1 MTRTDENLV
10 GALLDRRYRVDGL
23 LARGGMSSVYRGL
36 DTRLDRPV
44 AIKIMDSRFADDRS
58 FVERFEREARSAAK
72 LHHPHVV
79 AVHDQGFDGTP
90 GSEQRRAFLV
100 MELVDGGT
108 LRDLLEGRGAL
119 TLPQVLTVAE
129 DVLSALGAA
138 HAAGLVH
145 RDVKPENVL
154 IGRGGQAGSGVVKVG
169 DFGLVR
175 AVAATANTTGSV
187 ILGTV
192 AYLSPEQVTDGSA
205 SERGDVYSAGILL
218 YEMLTGHVPYTADTP
233 ISVAYRH
240 VNDDVP
246 APSAARSDLP
256 PALDDLVLRATRRDA
271 DARPA
276 DATAFLEQLRA
287 IRGELGI
294 QRTAVPIPAPQHP
307 PQQPAQSP
315 APQLPPPEQAGS
327 PEASPPESDAERT
340 VPVMQAV
347 TAPTSDGPTGTQ
359 ALPRSAATASG
370 AASEPPGDG
379 PPRDEPA
386 APRRR
391 GGWLALWLVAALLL
405 VGGVGA
411 GGWWLLSGR
420 YVDVPDI
427 SGLDRQQA
435 AQALRNVDLTPTFE
449 QERHNTVP
457 SGTGIRTDP
466 PAGAQA
472 EQGDRVT
479 VMLSLGKPVVPD
491 IQPGTSVEQAQ
502 QAIERA
508 RLTPTRDEN
517 ADQYSTDVEQGAVLS
532 VSPQPGTQ
540 ANIGT
545 NVAIV
550 VSKGPE
556 PLPVPS
562 VVGRSRDEAFTTL
575 QNAGFEPYDA
585 GEEFSTEVAGGHVVR
600 TDPADGET
608 VDEGTRIGVYVSD
621 AVDVPDV
628 QGRPLPDA
636 RQLLSDAGLTVAG
649 DEGDEGDAGGLGGD
663 RFVLVVGQSPDPG
676 KRVEPGTEITLSTLP

>member
-1 MTRTDENLV
+1 M
-10 GALLDRRYRVDGL
+10 LDRRYRVDGL

-108 LRDLLEGRGAL
+108 LRDLLDERGAL
-119 TLPQVLTVAE
+119 TLPQVLTISE

-175 AVAATANTTGSV
+175 AVSATANTTGSV

-192 AYLSPEQVTDGSA
+192 AYLSPEQVTNGSA
-205 SERGDVYSAGILL
+205 GERGDVYSVGILL

-246 APSAARSDLP
+246 APSASRSDLP
-256 PALDDLVLRATRRDA
+256 PALDELVLRATRRDA
-271 DARPA
+271 EARPA
-276 DATAFLEQLRA
+276 DATAFLEQLREV
-287 IRGELGI
+287 RGQLGI
-294 QRTAVPIPAPQHP
+294 QRTAVPIPAQRQPQHP
-307 PQQPAQSP
+307 SSP
-315 APQLPPPEQAGS
+315 SEHAA
-327 PEASPPESDAERT
+327 PESDAERT
-340 VPVMQAV
+340 VPAMQAV
-347 TAPTSDGPTGTQ
+347 TAPTAGGPTGTQ
-359 ALPRSAATASG
+359 ALPRSAAG
-370 AASEPPGDG
+370 AA
-379 PPRDEPA
+379 PA
-386 APRRR
+386 AADPSEEEQPAKPRRS

-405 VGGVGA
+405 VAGVGA

-427 SGLDRQQA
+427 SGMDRQQA
-435 AQALRNVDLTPTFE
+435 AQALRDAELTPTFE

-457 SGTGIRTDP
+457 SGTSIRTDP
-466 PAGAQA
+466 PAGARA
-472 EQGDRVT
+472 LQGDQVN
-479 VMLSLGKPVVPD
+479 VMISLGKPVVPD
-491 IQPGTSVEQAQ
+491 IQQGISVEQAQ
-502 QAIERA
+502 QAIKQA
-508 RLTPTRDEN
+508 QLTPTRDEN
-517 ADQYSTDVEQGAVLS
+517 TDQYSTDVQQGAVIS

-540 ANIGT
+540 VNIGT
-545 NVAIV
+545 NVAVV

-556 PLPVPS
+556 PLPVPA
-562 VVGRSRDEAFTTL
+562 VAGMPRDQAFTTL
-575 QNAGFEPYDA
+575 QEAGFQPYDA
-585 GEEFSTEVAGGHVVR
+585 GEEFSADVAGGHVVR
-600 TDPADGET
+600 TEPGNGET
-608 VDEGTRIGVYVSD
+608 VDQGSRIGVYVSN

-636 RQLLSDAGLTVAG
+636 RQLLSDAGLKVAG
-649 DEGDEGDAGGLGGD
+649 GSGGDDDGGGFGGD
-663 RFVLVVGQSPDPG
+663 RFVFVVGQNPDPG
-676 KRVEPGTEITLSTLP
+676 TRVKRGSEVALSTLP

>member
-44 AIKIMDSRFADDRS
+44 AVKIMDSRFADDRS

-90 GSEQRRAFLV
+90 GSQQRRAFLV

-108 LRDLLEGRGAL
+108 LRDLLDERGAL

-138 HAAGLVH
+138 HTAGLVH

-192 AYLSPEQVTDGSA
+192 AYLSPEQVTSGSA
-205 SERGDVYSAGILL
+205 SERGDVYSVGILL

-246 APSAARSDLP
+246 APSASRADLP

-271 DARPA
+271 EARPA
-276 DATAFLEQLRA
+276 DATAFLDQLRE
-287 IRGELGI
+287 IRGQLGI
-294 QRTAVPIPAPQHP
+294 QRTAVPIPAPQQP
-307 PQQPAQSP
+307 PQPQPPGDTGSTEP
-315 APQLPPPEQAGS
+315 A
-327 PEASPPESDAERT
+327 PPESDAERT
-340 VPVMQAV
+340 VPAMQAV
-347 TAPTSDGPTGTQ
+347 TAPTAGGPTGTQ
-359 ALPRSAATASG
+359 ALPRSAAS
-370 AASEPPGDG
+370 SPPPGEEAAG
-379 PPRDEPA
+379 EPT

-391 GGWLALWLVAALLL
+391 GRWLALWLVAALLL
-405 VGGVGA
+405 VAGVA
-411 GGWWLLSGR
+411 TGGWWLLSGR

-427 SGLDRQQA
+427 SGMDRQQA
-435 AQALRNVDLTPTFE
+435 AQTLQDAELTPTFE

-457 SGTGIRTDP
+457 TGTSIRTDP
-466 PAGAQA
+466 PSGAQA
-472 EQGDRVT
+472 LRGDRVT
-479 VMLSLGKPVVPD
+479 VMVSLGKPVVPD

-502 QAIERA
+502 QAIKQAQLR
-508 RLTPTRDEN
+508 PTRDEN
-517 ADQYSTDVEQGAVLS
+517 TDQYSTDVEQGAVIS

-562 VVGRSRDEAFTTL
+562 VAGMPRDQAFTTL
-575 QNAGFEPYDA
+575 QDAGFEPYDA
-585 GEEFSTEVAGGHVVR
+585 GEEFSADVAGGHVVR
-600 TDPADGET
+600 TDPANGNT
-608 VDEGTRIGVYVSD
+608 VDQGSRIGVYVSN

-628 QGRPLPDA
+628 TGRPLPDA
-636 RQLLSDAGLTVAG
+636 RQLLSDAGLSVA
-649 DEGDEGDAGGLGGD
+649 GDAGGGDDGGFGGG
-663 RFVLVVGQSPDPG
+663 RFVLVVGQNP
-676 KRVEPGTEITLSTLP
+676 EPGTRVQRGSKVTLSTLP